1 MFEKRAI
8 LIAVLA
14 LGGVVQVQAA
24 PLVPAANDPL
34 LAMEGEF
41 AIGNGEYHRVAVD
54 GMDGYRVCNRVSP
67 EQVPVTVVHDGVNAT
82 LRPGQ
87 CENFHAANL
96 RIEPAARLGEDV
108 VLLGRVREPA

>member
-1 MFEKRAI
+1 MFEMRAI
-8 LIAVLA
+8 LIAVVA
-14 LGGVVQVQAA
+14 LGATVQVQAA

-41 AIGNGEYHRVAVD
+41 AIGNGEYHHIVVA
-54 GMDGYRVCNRVSP
+54 GAHGYRLCNRVSP
-67 EQVPVTVVHDGVNAT
+67 EQVAVTVVHDGASAT

-87 CENFHAANL
+87 CEDFHAANL